1 MKFSLNQ
8 AYTNQKEDIFS
19 LVTNFDALD
28 DPNAFGSRNKI
39 KAINLND
46 KPLCIKSFKRPNVI
60 NRIAYTFF
68 RKSKAERSYTF
79 AHRLLSLGIGTPE
92 PIAFFE
98 FKKYGLI
105 NKSFYISEQLDS
117 DLTYRDLTKNFDYP
131 DYENILRAFTR
142 FTNELHNKGVLF
154 LDHSPG
160 NTLIKKVGN
169 QYHFFLVDLNR
180 MRFKQLS
187 FEERI
192 NNYRKL
198 TIHSSMVEIM
208 SDELSKITNY
218 DFDKIN
224 ALMWA
229 STEQFQKSYHRR
241 RKLKKQLKFWRK

>member
-68 RKSKAERSYTF
+68 RKSKAERSYNF

>member
-198 TIHSSMVEIM
+198 TVHSSMVEIM

>member
-68 RKSKAERSYTF
+68 RKSKSERSYTF

>member
-208 SDELSKITNY
+208 SDELSKITDY
-218 DFDKIN
+218 GFDEIYT
-224 ALMWA
+224 LMWA

-241 RKLKKQLKFWRK
+241 RKLKKQLKFWKK

>member
-68 RKSKAERSYTF
+68 RKSKAERSYNF

-224 ALMWA
+224 ALMLA

>member
-1 MKFSLNQ
+1 
-8 AYTNQKEDIFS
+8 
-19 LVTNFDALD
+19 
-28 DPNAFGSRNKI
+28 
-39 KAINLND
+39 
-46 KPLCIKSFKRPNVI
+46 
-60 NRIAYTFF
+60 
-68 RKSKAERSYTF
+68 
-79 AHRLLSLGIGTPE
+79 
-92 PIAFFE
+92 
-98 FKKYGLI
+98 
-105 NKSFYISEQLDS
+105 
-117 DLTYRDLTKNFDYP
+117 
-131 DYENILRAFTR
+131 
-142 FTNELHNKGVLF
+142 
-154 LDHSPG
+154 
-160 NTLIKKVGN
+160 
-169 QYHFFLVDLNR
+169 

>member
-105 NKSFYISEQLDS
+105 KKNFYISEQLDS

-198 TIHSSMVEIM
+198 TVHSSMVEIM

>member
-19 LVTNFDALD
+19 LVTNFDSLD

-187 FEERI
+187 FEECI